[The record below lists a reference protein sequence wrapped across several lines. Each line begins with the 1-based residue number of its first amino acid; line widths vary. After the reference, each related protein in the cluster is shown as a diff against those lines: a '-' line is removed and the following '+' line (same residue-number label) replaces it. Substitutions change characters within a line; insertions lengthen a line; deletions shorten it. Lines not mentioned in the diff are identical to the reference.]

1 MVSSLLIPIPEVPQP
16 LFQAQLL
23 PSGDSTRALRKS
35 WRQGS
40 LGQTLSPPPKDLPPH
55 PENRLN
61 RMPSGGAWKPSGKST
76 ALAPVPPG
84 RR

>member
-1 MVSSLLIPIPEVPQP
+1 MSSLLIPIPEVPQP

-40 LGQTLSPPPKDLPPH
+40 MGQTLSPPKGLPPH
-55 PENRLN
+55 PENRLS
-61 RMPSGGAWKPSGKST
+61 RMPSGGAWKPSGKSI
-76 ALAPVPPG
+76 ALAPFPPG